1 MNAMTEFSTAFLAD
15 DDGRGFDRF
24 DGLGDFGG
32 RDGGVVALVLIALA
46 LATVITLVIVWSRS
60 RRNKQ
65 EVASTSATSS
75 GALEILEQR
84 FARGEIDADEFAAR
98 RAVLNGETIA
108 SPSGDA
114 MEAPSAPTAQD
125 TSVMSEPEESAETN
139 SSGEDDD

>member
-1 MNAMTEFSTAFLAD
+1 MNAMTDFSTAFLAD
-15 DDGRGFDRF
+15 DGGRGFDRF
-24 DGLGDFGG
+24 GG
-32 RDGGVVALVLIALA
+32 RDGDLVALVLIALA
-46 LATVITLVIVWSRS
+46 VAAVITLVIVWSRS
-60 RRNKQ
+60 RGNEQ
-65 EVASTSATSS
+65 AVVSPPTTSS

-84 FARGEIDADEFAAR
+84 FARGDIDAAEFAVR

>member
-1 MNAMTEFSTAFLAD
+1 MNAMTDFSIAFLAD
-15 DDGRGFDRF
+15 DGGRGFDRF
-24 DGLGDFGG
+24 GG
-32 RDGGVVALVLIALA
+32 RNGDLVALVLIALA
-46 LATVITLVIVWSRS
+46 VAAVITLVIVWSRS

-114 MEAPSAPTAQD
+114 TEAPSAPSAQD
-125 TSVMSEPEESAETN
+125 ASVLSEPEESAETN
-139 SSGEDDD
+139 TSGEDDD